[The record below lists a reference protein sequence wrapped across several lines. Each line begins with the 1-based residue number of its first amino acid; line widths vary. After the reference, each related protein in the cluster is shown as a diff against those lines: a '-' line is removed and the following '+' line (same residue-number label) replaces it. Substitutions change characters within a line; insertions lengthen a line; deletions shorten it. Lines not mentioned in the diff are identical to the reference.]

1 MTTRFLSLSSSCAAL
16 LTAALLAGC
25 AALRPLAGTSSP
37 GPRPALVQAQPVAEP
52 PATPMTPPST
62 TTLLEELPPDVRD
75 AVTKYTASG
84 KAPLIDKRKEGG
96 FLRFPYGLAQPVVL
110 CRTDTLCD
118 IELEPGE
125 EVLDLGAADTVRWQ
139 FQLLREGPAENRTVH
154 VLIKPQ
160 DAIPMETG
168 LVIGTTRRVYRV
180 KVKSGGP
187 ATVNV
192 KFYYP
197 EDLVRHFTEQ
207 QARAAADTI
216 PVVAKL
222 PDVSIEDL
230 HQNYQVS
237 GDAPF
242 RPTWV
247 ADDGKRTYL
256 KMPDGI
262 SATSAPALY
271 IERPNGD
278 KAILNYTPRLP
289 YYVVQGL
296 FERALL
302 QVGTGRDAQRVT
314 IIRR

>member
-1 MTTRFLSLSSSCAAL
+1 ML
-16 LTAALLAGC
+16 LD
-25 AALRPLAGTSSP
+25 
-37 GPRPALVQAQPVAEP
+37 
-52 PATPMTPPST
+52 
-62 TTLLEELPPDVRD
+62 ELPPDVRD
-75 AVTKYTASG
+75 AMARYTASG

-139 FQLLREGPAENRTVH
+139 FQLLREGPAEYRTVH

-160 DAIPMETG
+160 DSIPMETG
-168 LVIGTTRRVYRV
+168 LVIGTNRRVYRV

-197 EDLVRHFTEQ
+197 EDLIRHFTEQ
-207 QARAAADTI
+207 QAQATAEHT

-256 KMPDGI
+256 KMPAGI
-262 SATSAPALY
+262 TATSAPALY
-271 IERPNGD
+271 VERSNGE
-278 KAILNYTPRLP
+278 KAIVNYTARLP
-289 YYVVQGL
+289 YYVVHGL
-296 FERALL
+296 FERAFL
-302 QVGTGRDAQRVT
+302 QVGTGRDAQQVT
-314 IIRR
+314 IIRQ

>member
-1 MTTRFLSLSSSCAAL
+1 MDTLCSRSVVASLVAAGL
-16 LTAALLAGC
+16 VAGC
-25 AALRPLAGTSSP
+25 AALRTPSAPSSP
-37 GPRPALVQAQPVAEP
+37 APPPALVQAQPVAEP
-52 PATPMTPPST
+52 PPTPVTPPST
-62 TTLLEELPPDVRD
+62 TTLLDELPPDVRD
-75 AVTKYTASG
+75 AMAQYTASG
-84 KAPLIDKRKEGG
+84 KAPLIDKRDEDG
-96 FLRFPYGLAQPVVL
+96 FLRFPYGLSQPVVL

-125 EVLDLGAADTVRWQ
+125 DVLDLGAADTVRWQ
-139 FQLLREGPAENRTVH
+139 FQLLREGPADRRTVH

-160 DAIPMETG
+160 DSIAMETG
-168 LVIGTTRRVYRV
+168 VVIGTSRRVYRV
-180 KVKSGGP
+180 KIKSGGP

-197 EDLVRHFTEQ
+197 EDLVRHFNAQ
-207 QARAAADTI
+207 QAQAAADTT

-230 HQNYQVS
+230 HQNYRVS

-262 SATSAPALY
+262 TATSAPALY
-271 IERPNGD
+271 VERSNGEQ
-278 KAILNYTPRLP
+278 AIINYTTRLP
-289 YYVVQGL
+289 YYVVHGL
-296 FERALL
+296 FDRALL
-302 QVGTGRDAQRVT
+302 QVGTGSDAQRVT
-314 IIRR
+314 ITRQ

>member
-1 MTTRFLSLSSSCAAL
+1 MRPSCCTCSVPFAL
-16 LTAALLAGC
+16 LVAFTSGC
-25 AALRPLAGTSSP
+25 TLVHS
-37 GPRPALVQAQPVAEP
+37 RPAATPPSVDGMTQAQPTPDAA
-52 PATPMTPPST
+52 PAALAPPST
-62 TTLLEELPPDVRD
+62 ATLLDELPPDVS
-75 AVTKYTASG
+75 AAMAQYTASG
-84 KAPLIDKRKEGG
+84 KAPLIDQRKAGG
-96 FLRFPYGLAQPVVL
+96 FIRFPFGLSQPVVQ
-110 CRTDTLCD
+110 CRADTLCD

-139 FQLLREGPAENRTVH
+139 FQLLREGPVEHRTVH

-160 DAIPMETG
+160 DAIPMQTG
-168 LVIGTTRRVYRV
+168 LVIGTNRRVYRV
-180 KVKSGGP
+180 KIQSGGA

-197 EDLVRHFTEQ
+197 ADTVQRFNEQ
-207 QARAAADTI
+207 QTQRAAAAAPT
-216 PVVAKL
+216 VAKL

-230 HQNYQVS
+230 HQNYAIS
-237 GDAPF
+237 GSAPF

-256 KMPDGI
+256 KMPEGI

-271 IERPNGD
+271 VERPNGE
-278 KAILNYTPRLP
+278 KAIVNYTARLP

-302 QVGTGRDAQRVT
+302 QVGTGKDAQRVM
-314 IIRR
+314 IRRQ

>member
-1 MTTRFLSLSSSCAAL
+1 MANRFLFLSSSCAAL
-16 LTAALLAGC
+16 LTGMVFAGC
-25 AALRPLAGTSSP
+25 AALRLPARTSSP
-37 GPRPALVQAQPVAEP
+37 GPQPALVQAQPVADP
-52 PATPMTPPST
+52 PATPVTPPST
-62 TTLLEELPPDVRD
+62 TTLLDELPADVRD
-75 AVTKYTASG
+75 AMTKYTASG
-84 KAPLIDKRKEGG
+84 KAPLIDKRKEAG
-96 FLRFPYGLAQPVVL
+96 FLRFPYGLSQPVVL

-139 FQLLREGPAENRTVH
+139 FQLLREGPAEHRTVH

-160 DAIPMETG
+160 DSIPMETG

-207 QARAAADTI
+207 QAQAAADTT

-256 KMPDGI
+256 KMPEGI
-262 SATSAPALY
+262 TATSAPALY
-271 IERPNGD
+271 VERPNGD
-278 KAILNYTPRLP
+278 KAIVNYTARLP
-289 YYVVQGL
+289 YYVVHGL
-296 FERALL
+296 FERAFL
-302 QVGTGRDAQRVT
+302 QVGTGRDAQQVT
-314 IIRR
+314 IIRQ

>member
-1 MTTRFLSLSSSCAAL
+1 L
-16 LTAALLAGC
+16 LD
-25 AALRPLAGTSSP
+25 
-37 GPRPALVQAQPVAEP
+37 
-52 PATPMTPPST
+52 
-62 TTLLEELPPDVRD
+62 ELPPDVHD
-75 AVTKYTASG
+75 AMAKYTASG

-96 FLRFPYGLAQPVVL
+96 FLRFPYGLSQPVVL

-118 IELEPGE
+118 MELEPGE

-139 FQLLREGPAENRTVH
+139 FQLLREGPAEHRTVH
-154 VLIKPQ
+154 VLVKPQ
-160 DAIPMETG
+160 DSIPMETG
-168 LVIGTTRRVYRV
+168 LVVGTNRRVYRV
-180 KVKSGGP
+180 KVKSGGA

-197 EDLVRHFTEQ
+197 EDTVQRFNERQAQAVTET
-207 QARAAADTI
+207 A

-230 HQNYQVS
+230 HQNYLVS
-237 GDAPF
+237 GEAPF

-256 KMPDGI
+256 KMPEGI

-271 IERPNGD
+271 VERPNGE
-278 KAILNYTPRLP
+278 KAIVNYTARLP

-296 FERALL
+296 FARALL
-302 QVGTGRDAQRVT
+302 QVGTGSDAQRVT